1 MADINQI
8 FITGR
13 LGQEPE
19 IKCFESGAMRVLISV
34 GVNRWNKKAE
44 KEIVTWFNC
53 VAWGKL
59 AEYVGEYIKKG
70 DMVFISG
77 SLQKEVWK
85 DDSGNT
91 KSNTYILIEQIKGQ
105 SKKQQAV

>member
-59 AEYVGEYIKKG
+59 AEYVGEYIKKATWFSFRE
-70 DMVFISG
+70 VFKKKFGKTIQEI
-77 SLQKEVWK
+77 QKVIH
-85 DDSGNT
+85 T
-91 KSNTYILIEQIKGQ
+91 F
-105 SKKQQAV
+105 